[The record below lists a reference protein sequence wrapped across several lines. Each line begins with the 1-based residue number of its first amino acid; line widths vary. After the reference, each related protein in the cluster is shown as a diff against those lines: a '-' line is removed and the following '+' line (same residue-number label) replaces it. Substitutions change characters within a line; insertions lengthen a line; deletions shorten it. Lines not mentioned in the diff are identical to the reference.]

1 MKIHISTETKQALE
15 EFQSFVVEERGKVE
29 MKVIK
34 LCVSE
39 NVKWKSKRLSLKTPS
54 INCLIFLMIPNSV
67 RDIVFSNFAITA
79 RR

>member
-34 LCVSE
+34 LCVLE
-39 NVKWKSKRLSLKTPS
+39 NVKWTSLKRLSFKTPS
-54 INCLIFLMIPNSV
+54 TN
-67 RDIVFSNFAITA
+67 
-79 RR
+79 

>member
-39 NVKWKSKRLSLKTPS
+39 NVKWTSLKRLSLKNA
-54 INCLIFLMIPNSV
+54 IHKLKMFLIILMI
-67 RDIVFSNFAITA
+67 FF
-79 RR
+79 